1 VLKVSLTEGTVI
13 SGLIREEFEEQYQKV
28 TSMERLQQSSQLIL
42 FGKLQLEWL
51 QISPKS
57 PVVGTVLGDS
67 KIREL
72 TGVNVVGV
80 ICGISSDWLDAHPIV
95 KLKTFDTLVC
105 LGTPT
110 QLQQLKT
117 YLQADFDYLDAT
129 LDEPTALESSTL
141 P

>member
-1 VLKVSLTEGTVI
+1 
-13 SGLIREEFEEQYQKV
+13 
-28 TSMERLQQSSQLIL
+28 M
-42 FGKLQLEWL
+42 
-51 QISPKS
+51 
-57 PVVGTVLGDS
+57 LGDS

-80 ICGISSDWLDAHPIV
+80 ICGISSDWLEAHPMV

-105 LGTPT
+105 LGTPA

-117 YLQADFDYLDAT
+117 YLQADFDYLDADLT
-129 LDEPTALESSTL
+129 EPTVLDASTL